1 MSVAGYVNRMKEY
14 TEGCPLDAKVERRYV
29 CRDGRLVRIGNRGN
43 VGGAALRINIRRNLD
58 GACASGV
65 TPVLLIPKRNGMG
78 PGVRLWR

>member
-43 VGGAALRINIRRNLD
+43 VGGGLILEGTSMELVRL
-58 GACASGV
+58 
-65 TPVLLIPKRNGMG
+65 VLL
-78 PGVRLWR
+78 LCC